1 MDACGGRLVNDL
13 GCRFV
18 LGVAGCRLGVGAYW
32 AFVPFASQY
41 LYTDQVPEGLGL
53 TASQV
58 AAVNALLVSPWVVKA
73 LYGIVS
79 DSVPLCGRR
88 RTPYLLI
95 ATSVGMVSYG
105 ILMLPFQQ
113 PATLC
118 AGLLAV
124 HFSAALGDVMLDAI
138 LAEKTQAHPHL
149 ATDLQSFILGFS
161 AVVKIITSTF
171 KGVLVRVAGMS
182 SLFSICIG
190 CLVVA
195 FPSCGLLNERQMPVN
210 EAQCMLGAAC
220 TNFTHSGAPIFRLA
234 QCISAFGVMLATG
247 TFLIDNVPWGP
258 PLAALVACAVVPWTC
273 WHFERVVSPTLAKAS
288 IYTFLSAAMQ
298 PHLIVLFK
306 WYKETP
312 ENCNPVKHIPGLHP
326 LPCFG
331 TDFVGYLDL
340 FAEVAFLLALLL
352 YNLFF
357 ARWHYR
363 SIFAALQL
371 ALVLVNLIDL
381 FWVSRLN
388 LAMGIDDHLFAFGA
402 ELLQATK
409 SAPHIISGPDNTRVT
424 IETCLVI
431 FNHAPVQNLTHSRLV
446 RQ

>member
-331 TDFVGYLDL
+331 TGFVGYLDL

-352 YNLFF
+352 EQSLLCTV
-357 ARWHYR
+357 ALPLHLCRL
-363 SIFAALQL
+363 AAGPRPRQPHR
-371 ALVLVNLIDL
+371 LVLGQPTQSCN
-381 FWVSRLN
+381 
-388 LAMGIDDHLFAFGA
+388 GY
-402 ELLQATK
+402 
-409 SAPHIISGPDNTRVT
+409 
-424 IETCLVI
+424 
-431 FNHAPVQNLTHSRLV
+431 
-446 RQ
+446 